1 MPERLLIDTDVLV
14 DYLRGH
20 PQAVRYLRAQKGPLA
35 LSAITVAELY
45 AGVRD
50 GEEREVLDAF
60 VGIFQVLPVT
70 DANAR
75 QGGLWRRDYGK
86 SHGVGLADA
95 VIAATAAE
103 AGAVL
108 VTLNQRHFPMSRDIR
123 VPYKK
128 A

>member
-20 PQAVRYLRAQKGPLA
+20 SQAVRYLQAQKGPLA

-50 GEEREVLDAF
+50 GEEREVLDVF

-70 DANAR
+70 DAIAR

-108 VTLNQRHFPMSRDIR
+108 VTLNRRHFPMSRDIR